1 MTNTKLTGYTPDIA
15 EENIAA
21 LRQLFPEICCEERID
36 FEKLRQL
43 LGEYVEDEKERYNF
57 TWNGKGKALRISQQP
72 TRGTLRPCPEESKDW
87 DTTQNLYIEG
97 DNLEV
102 LKLLQKSYHGKV
114 KMIYIDPPY
123 NTGNDF
129 VYPDDYT
136 DNLKNYLEMTGQ
148 TDGEGKAYSS
158 NPESSGKYH
167 TKWLNM
173 MYPRLRLARNLLRDD
188 GVIFIS
194 IDDHEVENL
203 RKICDEIFG
212 DANFISQLIWKKK
225 AGGGSDSRYVA
236 IDHEYILVYAKLI
249 SKQPRWF
256 MPLTE
261 AQRLEFKFID
271 ENYDKWGPYK
281 IKNLHQTGIDSNR
294 PNLIYPIMCPDGS
307 QILPPTI
314 WRWSKETFNEALEE
328 GRIEF
333 KKDKKGNWSVNTK
346 MYLYREPTEDE
357 VFDEISSGKSTAEYQ
372 VKPRSVLSSDT
383 GYTKTGNAEIK
394 DLFGSKYFD
403 YPKPSTLITHLVNIV
418 SGESSII
425 LDFFSGSATTAE
437 GIMKVNASD
446 GGTRQFILI
455 QFPEPLSEKKMGYKA
470 GYKTI
475 SEIGKERIRRA
486 GEKIKAEL
494 RAKSTGQ
501 TTLDGSESTQSP
513 DDLDIGFKVF
523 KLDTSNILAWQPNPD
538 NLNQTLLDYVD
549 NLDPTR
555 SELDLVYELLLK
567 EGLSLTEQIEK
578 RIIAGKNIYS
588 IGYGLLQICL
598 DDHITTDV
606 ARDIAAHKP
615 EENLDAWRVIF
626 KDNGFAT
633 DSDKLN
639 VREILKTAG
648 LSEDAFRTI

>member
-57 TWNGKGKALRISQQP
+57 TWNGKGKALLISQQP

-194 IDDHEVENL
+194 IDDHEVGNL

-212 DANFISQLIWKKK
+212 ENNFIANIVWQKKYGPANDSTTVSPTHDHILAYSKNIESWEMGLLPRNDEQMTAFKNPDNDPRGLWRASDLSARTYNASCDYVIFGPNGDEFRPPASRSWIVNKARYEELLADNRITFGTTGSGRPMQKKFLSEIRDGITPETWWTREFADDNKNARYEMKELI
-225 AGGGSDSRYVA
+225 
-236 IDHEYILVYAKLI
+236 
-249 SKQPRWF
+249 
-256 MPLTE
+256 TE
-261 AQRLEFKFID
+261 
-271 ENYDKWGPYK
+271 N
-281 IKNLHQTGIDSNR
+281 
-294 PNLIYPIMCPDGS
+294 
-307 QILPPTI
+307 
-314 WRWSKETFNEALEE
+314 
-328 GRIEF
+328 
-333 KKDKKGNWSVNTK
+333 
-346 MYLYREPTEDE
+346 
-357 VFDEISSGKSTAEYQ
+357 VFDT
-372 VKPRSVLSSDT
+372 
-383 GYTKTGNAEIK
+383 
-394 DLFGSKYFD
+394 
-403 YPKPSTLITHLVNIV
+403 PKPSKLIYRLMQVANTNKD
-418 SGESSII
+418 SFI
-425 LDFFSGSATTAE
+425 LDFFSGSATTAHAV
-437 GIMKVNASD
+437 MQLNAED
-446 GGTRQFILI
+446 GGHRRFIMVQL
-455 QFPEPLSEKKMGYKA
+455 PEPCKPDTEAAKA

-486 GEKIKAEL
+486 GEMIKAEL

-578 RIIAGKNIYS
+578 RTIAGKNIYS

-648 LSEDAFRTI
+648 LAEDAFRTI